1 MSRSSVLET
10 IGTLARS
17 RARIVALATAVVLSM
32 AVIACGGDDDG
43 GSGDSAKDSGGGD
56 APFKLGLAIAKS
68 GTASSFD
75 GPPVQGLELRVD
87 QLNEAG
93 GIDGRKI
100 ELITADTQSDPARAT
115 TAANQLLERGAEAL
129 AVTCDFDFGSPSA
142 IAAAAASVPAIS
154 LCASDPKFA
163 DTKTIGPFAFTMG
176 TGTDAKASIAAEY
189 AYEDRGWRTAY
200 LLQDTSIE
208 YTKSLGKYFEAR
220 WTELGGKIVGKDS
233 FNGLESAEVPT
244 QVTKLRNLSEQP
256 DLIYLPAFI
265 PPAATVIKQ
274 IRDAGIETPI
284 MSAASLDNPLLP
296 KVVNKSSDMYS
307 AVAYGCSSP
316 TAAQEA
322 RQRARQVRRQLG
334 GEDSTRPRSPLMP
347 PHRLRFRETC
357 SSEEALKDEAGREL
371 GEELIKALET
381 VRPGTDLIESITFD
395 ATCRKPNQP
404 DDLDP
409 RADEREVRPDA
420 REAGVGGSRTL
431 AAGTPAQTAA

>member
-296 KVVNKSSDMYS
+296 KVVNKSSNVFS
-307 AVAYGCSSP
+307 VAYGCLSYCDGEHDDELVKFDADFKAKFGEAP
-316 TAAQEA
+316 ITAYALTGYELVNVLA
-322 RQRARQVRRQLG
+322 
-334 GEDSTRPRSPLMP
+334 
-347 PHRLRFRETC
+347 
-357 SSEEALKDEAGREL
+357 EALKAKPGAT
-371 GEELIKALET
+371 GEELVKALEA
-381 VRPGTDLIESITFD
+381 VQPGTGVMEGVAFD
-395 ATCRKPNQP
+395 ATCHKPTS
-404 DDLDP
+404 
-409 RADEREVRPDA
+409 RAMSILELVNGKFVERERKQVSEIPDVGDGNPCA
-420 REAGVGGSRTL
+420 GGS
-431 AAGTPAQTAA
+431 